1 MLGKLVSTR
10 CIWLSAALRRKCKE
24 IETSE
29 EFVKHVINSEYPVV
43 VNFHA
48 DWCEPC
54 KKLTPTLKEMI
65 EPLADINL
73 AVVDVEKHPEL
84 VESFEVKAVPAVV
97 ALRNGQVVDKFI
109 GLVEK
114 DMINKLMEKLGASS
128 CISKR
133 ENS

>member
-1 MLGKLVSTR
+1 MSKRFMS
-10 CIWLSAALRRKCKE
+10 LSATCQRKSRE
-24 IETSE
+24 IESND

-65 EPLADINL
+65 EPLSDINL
-73 AVVDVEKHPEL
+73 AVIDVEKHPEL

-97 ALRNGQVVDKFI
+97 ALRNGHVVDKFI

-114 DMINKLMEKLGASS
+114 DMIIKLMEKLGSRGNWGN
-128 CISKR
+128 R
-133 ENS
+133 EEKS

>member
-1 MLGKLVSTR
+1 MLSRLPFIRYFCSSFPR
-10 CIWLSAALRRKCKE
+10 SRKCRD
-24 IETSE
+24 IQSNDD
-29 EFVKHVINSEYPVV
+29 FVEHVINSEFPVV

-65 EPLADINL
+65 EPLTNIDL

-114 DMINKLMEKLGASS
+114 DMITKLMDKLDTR
-128 CISKR
+128 KK
-133 ENS
+133 

>member
-1 MLGKLVSTR
+1 MLRKAFLIRRMT
-10 CIWLSAALRRKCKE
+10 LSAVNRRKYRE
-24 IETSE
+24 IETND

-65 EPLADINL
+65 EPLNDVNL
-73 AVVDVEKHPEL
+73 AIVDVEKHPEL

-97 ALRNGQVVDKFI
+97 ALRHGQVIDKFI

-114 DMINKLMEKLGASS
+114 DMITKLMEKLGSNKSS
-128 CISKR
+128 D
-133 ENS
+133 